1 MSEPLLSVKNMKKT
15 FQANGGMFSK
25 KKFVHAVNDVSFDIY
40 PGETFSLV
48 GESGCGKST
57 TGKLI
62 DHLITPDSGEIW
74 FEGKEISRLSE
85 KEMRPLRS
93 DIQMVFQD
101 PYGSL
106 NPRMKVQDLIGE
118 PLLIHTNMSA
128 GERLKKVHELLGTV
142 GLSPSHGERYPHE
155 FSGGQRQ
162 RIGIARALVMEP
174 QLLLCDEPISALD
187 VSIRAQIINLL
198 NELKV
203 KRNLSIM
210 FIAHDLSVVKYFC
223 DTIAVMYF
231 GDMVELASSDEL
243 FKHPLHPYTKSL
255 LSAIPRPD
263 PLLERHRNRIKYDP
277 KTMHDY
283 SKEKPTFQEIVPGHW
298 VLANSEEIAKYKE
311 EMKHDDIVNAEK
323 EAYEAKIE
331 EKMKAQLK
339 QGKTLEEAAANVAEV
354 EIDSTEKE
362 AVSQS
367 IKPSKA
373 ALFKKLFK

>member
-74 FEGKEISRLSE
+74 FEGKEISKLSE

-155 FSGGQRQ
+155 FSGGQKQ
-162 RIGIARALVMEP
+162 RIGIARALTVRP
-174 QLLLCDEPISALD
+174 KLIIADEPISALD
-187 VSIRAQIINLL
+187 VSIQAQVLNLL
-198 NELKV
+198 HELQQKF
-203 KRNLSIM
+203 NLTYM
-210 FIAHDLSVVKYFC
+210 FISHDLSVVEMIS
-223 DTIAVMYF
+223 DRIAVMYLGF
-231 GDMVELASSDEL
+231 VVETAPKEMLYKNPS
-243 FKHPLHPYTKSL
+243 HPYTQAL
-255 LSAIPRPD
+255 LSAVPIPD
-263 PLLERHRNRIKYDP
+263 PGHQKERIILEGDIPSTINLP
-277 KTMHDY
+277 KGCPFAARCKMCKPECLETRPTP
-283 SKEKPTFQEIVPGHW
+283 KEIEPGH
-298 VLANSEEIAKYKE
+298 
-311 EMKHDDIVNAEK
+311 IV
-323 EAYEAKIE
+323 
-331 EKMKAQLK
+331 
-339 QGKTLEEAAANVAEV
+339 
-354 EIDSTEKE
+354 SCH
-362 AVSQS
+362 
-367 IKPSKA
+367 
-373 ALFKKLFK
+373 LFK

>member
-162 RIGIARALVMEP
+162 RISIARAILKNP
-174 QLLLCDEPISALD
+174 PILILDEATSALD
-187 VSIRAQIINLL
+187 NETERAVNEMLL
-198 NELKV
+198 GLMKECRGLTV
-203 KRNLSIM
+203 LT
-210 FIAHDLSVVKYFC
+210 IAHRESS
-223 DTIAVMYF
+223 
-231 GDMVELASSDEL
+231 LA
-243 FKHPLHPYTKSL
+243 YC
-255 LSAIPRPD
+255 
-263 PLLERHRNRIKYDP
+263 HRVIRLN
-277 KTMHDY
+277 
-283 SKEKPTFQEIVPGHW
+283 
-298 VLANSEEIAKYKE
+298 
-311 EMKHDDIVNAEK
+311 
-323 EAYEAKIE
+323 
-331 EKMKAQLK
+331 
-339 QGKTLEEAAANVAEV
+339 GKDNGSNL
-354 EIDSTEKE
+354 
-362 AVSQS
+362 
-367 IKPSKA
+367 
-373 ALFKKLFK
+373 

>member
-162 RIGIARALVMEP
+162 RIGIARALTVQP
-174 QLLLCDEPISALD
+174 KLIIADEPVSALD
-187 VSIRAQIINLL
+187 VSIQAQVLNLL
-198 NELKV
+198 QQLQKDF
-203 KRNLSIM
+203 NLTYL
-210 FIAHDLSVVKYFC
+210 FISHDLSVVEYIS
-223 DTIAVMYF
+223 DTVGVMYL
-231 GDMVELASSDEL
+231 GNLVEYGTTEDI
-243 FKHPLHPYTKSL
+243 FRNPLHPYTEAL
-255 LSAIPRPD
+255 FSAIPIPD
-263 PLLERHRNRIKYDP
+263 PEAKMNRIVLEGSIPSPANPPEGCKFHTRCAHCMERCKVETP
-277 KTMHDY
+277 VQR
-283 SKEKPTFQEIVPGHW
+283 EVEPGHY
-298 VLANSEEIAKYKE
+298 VVC
-311 EMKHDDIVNAEK
+311 H
-323 EAYEAKIE
+323 
-331 EKMKAQLK
+331 
-339 QGKTLEEAAANVAEV
+339 
-354 EIDSTEKE
+354 
-362 AVSQS
+362 
-367 IKPSKA
+367 
-373 ALFKKLFK
+373 LFDE

>member
-1 MSEPLLSVKNMKKT
+1 MDICHQQEPELADTTKQAPENADAICSTKLERRRNVSEPLLSVKNMKKT

-128 GERLKKVHELLGTV
+128 GERLKKVHD
-142 GLSPSHGERYPHE
+142 
-155 FSGGQRQ
+155 F
-162 RIGIARALVMEP
+162 
-174 QLLLCDEPISALD
+174 SAL
-187 VSIRAQIINLL
+187 
-198 NELKV
+198 
-203 KRNLSIM
+203 
-210 FIAHDLSVVKYFC
+210 
-223 DTIAVMYF
+223 
-231 GDMVELASSDEL
+231 
-243 FKHPLHPYTKSL
+243 
-255 LSAIPRPD
+255 
-263 PLLERHRNRIKYDP
+263 
-277 KTMHDY
+277 
-283 SKEKPTFQEIVPGHW
+283 
-298 VLANSEEIAKYKE
+298 
-311 EMKHDDIVNAEK
+311 
-323 EAYEAKIE
+323 
-331 EKMKAQLK
+331 
-339 QGKTLEEAAANVAEV
+339 
-354 EIDSTEKE
+354 
-362 AVSQS
+362 
-367 IKPSKA
+367 
-373 ALFKKLFK
+373 

>member
-162 RIGIARALVMEP
+162 RIGIARALTVQP
-174 QLLLCDEPISALD
+174 KLIIADEPVSALD
-187 VSIRAQIINLL
+187 VSIQAQILNLL
-198 NELKV
+198 MDLQEQMGLTY
-203 KRNLSIM
+203 L
-210 FIAHDLSVVKYFC
+210 FITHDLSVVKHIS
-223 DTIAVMYF
+223 DEIMVMYL
-231 GDMVELASSDEL
+231 GKCVEKAPAEEI
-243 FKHPLHPYTKSL
+243 FRNPVHPYTKAL
-255 LSAIPRPD
+255 LAAIPIPSIESCHKKRTLLQGEVTSPINPKPGCRFAARC
-263 PLLERHRNRIKYDP
+263 PLA
-277 KTMHDY
+277 
-283 SKEKPTFQEIVPGHW
+283 KESCRTGEMPLVEVSPGHFSACP
-298 VLANSEEIAKYKE
+298 V
-311 EMKHDDIVNAEK
+311 
-323 EAYEAKIE
+323 
-331 EKMKAQLK
+331 
-339 QGKTLEEAAANVAEV
+339 QG
-354 EIDSTEKE
+354 
-362 AVSQS
+362 
-367 IKPSKA
+367 
-373 ALFKKLFK
+373 